1 MKIPN
6 KWKSNGIQDIDD
18 PTQQSEEESW
28 YDSCVPGLKEQI
40 LIVRNWRMEGSR
52 KKVFKEQNKGTNTYP
67 IHVIKPKTQ
76 LKSKF

>member
-40 LIVRNWRMEGSR
+40 LIVRNWRMECSS
-52 KKVFKEQNKGTNTYP
+52 KKVFKE
-67 IHVIKPKTQ
+67 
-76 LKSKF
+76 